1 MRINFS
7 QSGGFTGIR
16 RSLSLDTGTMPPDEA
31 RELEDSV
38 NSAGFFDLPE
48 VLQSGGADR
57 LQYKLTIERDAAS
70 HSIQMDDGSIPLA
83 LSPLIKK
90 LEAAARAGPTAR

>member
-7 QSGGFTGIR
+7 LSGGFSGIR
-16 RSLSLDTGTMPPDEA
+16 RSVSLDTATMPGDEA

-38 NSAGFFDLPE
+38 NRAGFFDLPE
-48 VLQSGGADR
+48 VLQSRGADR
-57 LQYKLTIERDAAS
+57 LQYKLTIERDALS
-70 HSIQMDDGSIPLA
+70 HSVQMDDGSIPAA

-90 LEAAARAGPTAR
+90 LEAAARANPTAR

>member
-7 QSGGFTGIR
+7 LSGGFTGIR
-16 RSLSLDTGTMPPDEA
+16 RSLSLDGTTMPREEA
-31 RELEDSV
+31 RELEESV
-38 NSAGFFDLPE
+38 NRAGFFDLPG

-57 LQYKLTIERDAAS
+57 LQYKLTIDRDGSS
-70 HSIQMDDGSIPLA
+70 HSVQMDDGSIPSA

-90 LEAAARAGPTAR
+90 LAAAARAQPTA

>member
-7 QSGGFTGIR
+7 LSGGFTGIR
-16 RSLSLDTGTMPPDEA
+16 RSVTLDTATMSRDEA
-31 RELEDSV
+31 SELEDCV
-38 NSAGFFDLPE
+38 NRAGFFDLPE

-83 LSPLIKK
+83 LSLLIKK
-90 LEAAARAGPTAR
+90 LEAAARVRPTAQ